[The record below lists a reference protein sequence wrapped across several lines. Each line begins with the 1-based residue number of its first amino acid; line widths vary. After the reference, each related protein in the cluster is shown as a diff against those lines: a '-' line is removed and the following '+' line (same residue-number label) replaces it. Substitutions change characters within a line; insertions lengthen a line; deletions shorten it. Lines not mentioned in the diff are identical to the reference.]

1 LDAPDFAE
9 FSKWCTHDCAERYL
23 RYGAACMNCT
33 HLTIQP
39 SSSPAR
45 WRPIARFGLAELFGL
60 ICHSGVSA
68 SSGHYVAYV
77 KASEPSTDMGATV
90 DGTGSE
96 WIRLDDSDVRYVSQR
111 GIHTLLTTE
120 APNGSSVYLMFY
132 RALGA

>member
-1 LDAPDFAE
+1 MSCARGRFNPGGLTRPVARLRFAQL
-9 FSKWCTHDCAERYL
+9 W
-23 RYGAACMNCT
+23 
-33 HLTIQP
+33 
-39 SSSPAR
+39 
-45 WRPIARFGLAELFGL
+45 LAELFGL

-77 KASEPSTDMGATV
+77 KASEPGADTGAAA

-111 GIHTLLTTE
+111 GIRTLLTTA